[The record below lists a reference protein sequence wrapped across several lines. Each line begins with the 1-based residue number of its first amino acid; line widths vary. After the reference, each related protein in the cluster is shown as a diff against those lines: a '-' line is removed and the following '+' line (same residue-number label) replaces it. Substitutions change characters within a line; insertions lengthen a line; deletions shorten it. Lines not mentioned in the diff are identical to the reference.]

1 MNGIKSETFGVQTNL
16 FEDVVFPKPEKA
28 TGSVT
33 AAPVVAVTGAMAVPA
48 SAAVPEPPAV
58 DGRSTAAWRQWLSS
72 MASDAEAALA
82 AAIAYREMDVAG
94 RERWLASLE
103 FDAPAVDVPAI
114 ALYAPLLA
122 VESDP
127 DRRERLIFAMG
138 EAFAG
143 GDTSAESSVPEQA
156 FSGAA
161 RDGTQVYVVATPL
174 YLKFCQVLACG
185 VSRGEF
191 QWVKHDPIVGLG
203 GVPAPGD
210 ELKGAR
216 LQKAPMKAVLDELAV
231 AVLSHQR
238 SGKKLPDALSIL
250 GDLLG
255 PLSL

>member
-1 MNGIKSETFGVQTNL
+1 MTGTKSDALGIQTNL
-16 FEDVVFPKPEKA
+16 FEDALPPKPE
-28 TGSVT
+28 T
-33 AAPVVAVTGAMAVPA
+33 AAGASVAVPA
-48 SAAVPEPPAV
+48 PPEA
-58 DGRSTAAWRQWLSS
+58 DGRSTAAWRQWLAS

-82 AAIAYREMDVAG
+82 AAIAYREMDLAG

-122 VESDP
+122 VENDP
-127 DRRERLIFAMG
+127 ERRERLIFAMG
-138 EAFAG
+138 EAFSSAG
-143 GDTSAESSVPEQA
+143 PTSEASVPRQA
-156 FSGAA
+156 FTGEA
-161 RDGTQVYVVATPL
+161 RDGTLVYVVATPL
-174 YLKFCQVLACG
+174 YLRFCQVLACG

-191 QWVKHDPIVGLG
+191 QWVKHDPIVGPG
-203 GVPAPGD
+203 GVPVAGD

-238 SGKKLPDALSIL
+238 TGKKLPDALSIL

-255 PLSL
+255 PLSP